1 MNTIQEKI
9 TILNSNATLMP
20 AIDEELVAGYYTSL
34 IKEPKITVDE
44 ALAILNSENAKKVRL
59 KNQKL
64 CTLLPKTIREW
75 IVEDEKDGKF
85 SGKYKKKG
93 ENSQDQQPPEQPQEQ
108 Q

>member
-64 CTLLPKTIREW
+64 YTLLPKTIRE
-75 IVEDEKDGKF
+75 
-85 SGKYKKKG
+85 
-93 ENSQDQQPPEQPQEQ
+93 
-108 Q
+108 

>member
-1 MNTIQEKI
+1 
-9 TILNSNATLMP
+9 MP

-64 CTLLPKTIREW
+64 YTLLPKAIRE
-75 IVEDEKDGKF
+75 
-85 SGKYKKKG
+85 
-93 ENSQDQQPPEQPQEQ
+93 
-108 Q
+108 